1 MNNVYFGTYRS
12 ALEMN
17 VTVHDG
23 ASQEVNATEL
33 SFTSYGKGKCWFP

>member
-12 ALEMN
+12 VLETN

-23 ASQEVNATEL
+23 TSQEVNATEL
-33 SFTSYGKGKCWFP
+33 PFTSEDKGKC